1 MTRMAAFPILCLVA
15 LLSRNVY
22 AVVLSD
28 GYLPEPRIIILGA
41 TGTGKSSLGNVL
53 LGRAPNFKDE
63 ENSDGTKCFTA
74 GGGVDPSTK
83 DTCAQAGSWNGDAG
97 KPVTII
103 DTPGFGDTIA
113 ADGKTVNQMVK
124 TLKEEIKFL
133 NTFVLLF
140 NSKNSRFTLEMKNM
154 ISRFQDIF
162 GDHFWSNVVFA
173 VSYWGFGE
181 DDIEDRTQTEKEWTE
196 AWNRKF
202 SDLFTE
208 KRDDIPAVFID
219 SHYKKSR
226 PVEYGNFTKEMDKL
240 WKFASEAERFEL
252 KDIKIALSEIEK
264 LESELK
270 NEKRKAQDLRLD
282 EEKKKENKICLLGD
296 NLGCIQLPGLGGIST
311 VIFILGV
318 VLGSICG
325 CQGSKFCDMLLCCCP
340 TRCWQCC
347 PERAKPAALR
357 APADEDQDI
366 TINITVGDDDDSEE
380 EKQDL
385 KDV

>member
-1 MTRMAAFPILCLVA
+1 LIHPAMTRMAAFPILCLVA

-41 TGTGKSSLGNVL
+41 TGAGKSSLGNVL
-53 LGRAPNFKDE
+53 LGRAHNFKDE
-63 ENSDGTKCFTA
+63 ENSGTKCFVA
-74 GGGVDPSTK
+74 GAGVDPATK

-103 DTPGFGDTIA
+103 DTPGFGDAIA

-124 TLKEEIKFL
+124 TLKGEIKFL

-140 NSKNSRFTLEMKNM
+140 NGKNSRFTLEMKNM

-162 GDHFWSNVVFA
+162 GDHFWPNVVFA

-181 DDIEDRTQTEKEWTE
+181 HDIEDRTQTEKEWTD

-202 SDLFTE
+202 SDLSTE
-208 KRDDIPAVFID
+208 KRVDIPAVFID

-240 WKFASEAERFEL
+240 WKFASKAKRFEL

-270 NEKRKAQDLRLD
+270 NEKRKAADL
-282 EEKKKENKICLLGD
+282 
-296 NLGCIQLPGLGGIST
+296 
-311 VIFILGV
+311 
-318 VLGSICG
+318 VL
-325 CQGSKFCDMLLCCCP
+325 
-340 TRCWQCC
+340 
-347 PERAKPAALR
+347 A
-357 APADEDQDI
+357 ED
-366 TINITVGDDDDSEE
+366 
-380 EKQDL
+380 
-385 KDV
+385 